1 MHKTKALFLALGLV
15 LSLCACG
22 AESKSSQPAI
32 NVSQSYGQSTVS
44 VYEEAET
51 QDDLDKIYTDD
62 YCSFVYSSKTMSIS
76 DLSDSSV
83 TGSYLSVE
91 PLGGMPE
98 GSISHLE
105 VFGGEKLS
113 VPQDYTVDSWKEY
126 AKELAASYYDDASNL
141 SMSVPAADFSTE
153 SGIHMTATVYV
164 AAAAD
169 VPAMTV
175 QISAVNGE
183 NSSLVM
189 IATTYENDSV
199 DIQPFYDIMA
209 SAKVK

>member
-1 MHKTKALFLALGLV
+1 MHKTKALILALGLV

-22 AESKSSQPAI
+22 AGSESNQSAI
-32 NVSQSYGQSTVS
+32 NVSQSYGQSTAP

-51 QDDLDKIYTDD
+51 QNELDKIYTDD
-62 YCSFVYSSKTMSIS
+62 YCSFAYNSKTMSIS

-105 VFGGEKLS
+105 IFGGEKLS
-113 VPQDYTVDSWKEY
+113 VPQDYTVDAWKEY

-141 SMSVPAADFSTE
+141 SMSVPTADFSTE
-153 SGIHMTATVYV
+153 NGIHMTATVCV

-175 QISAVNGE
+175 QISVVNGE

-189 IATTYENDSV
+189 IATSYENDPV